1 MEGLERFVR
10 EHPIFAELDEDLAE
24 RVGGCARNV
33 RFPAGE
39 YLLRHGQRATQIYLI
54 RRGRVAL
61 ETAVPGRSPLIFET
75 VQEGE
80 VVGASWLVPPH
91 RCCYDARALE
101 LTRALALDA
110 ECLRQKSEEDHDLG
124 YELMKRFTPVLVRRL
139 EAARFQILDVYGQ

>member
-1 MEGLERFVR
+1 MEGLERVVR
-10 EHPIFAELDEDLAE
+10 EHPIFAGLDEDSSQ
-24 RVGGCARNV
+24 RIGGCARNV
-33 RFPAGE
+33 RFAAGE
-39 YLLRHGQRATQIYLI
+39 YLLREGQRASQIYLI

-61 ETAVPGRSPLIFET
+61 ETAIPGRSPLIFET

-80 VVGASWLVPPH
+80 VVGASWLIPPH

-110 ECLRQKSEEDHDLG
+110 ECLRRKSEGDHDLG
-124 YELMKRFTPVLVRRL
+124 YELMKRFTPVLARRL